1 MNNHSVLKSLFY
13 KVAILGI
20 VLYLLIPL
28 LGTLT
33 YSFATGWST
42 TILPEGL
49 TFDWY
54 IQLFQDSEFYGAM
67 LRTVFLA
74 TVGTLGTVLLV
85 VPTIFVIY
93 VYHPQWMW
101 VMELLV
107 IASFSVPAII
117 SAMSLMSAYSGSGV
131 PMLVFVIGSYIVGG
145 FPMVQLGTR
154 NSLRAINART
164 LMESAE
170 ILGASKFEAFWKVI
184 LPNIKNG
191 IIASALFRFST
202 LFGEFGMLNL
212 LVGGAFP
219 NIQIFLRQNMT
230 RSGHYTSAIVI
241 SYFLIVT
248 IMTIIGL
255 NLTNQSTKKGAENL
269 HGLHQN

>member
-1 MNNHSVLKSLFY
+1 MKKQSFLKSLFY
-13 KVAILGI
+13 KVAIVGI

-28 LGTLT
+28 VGTLT

-42 TILPEGL
+42 TVLPEGL

-54 IQLFQDSEFYGAM
+54 IQLFQDAEFYGAM

-74 TVGTLGTVLLV
+74 LAGTLGTVILV

-93 VYHPQWMW
+93 VYHPKWLWLMD
-101 VMELLV
+101 LLM
-107 IASFSVPAII
+107 IAAFSVPAVI
-117 SAMSLMSAYSGSGV
+117 SAMSLMSAYSGSGI
-131 PMLVFVIGSYIVGG
+131 PMLIFVIGSYIIGG
-145 FPMVQLGTR
+145 FPLIQLGTR
-154 NSLRAINART
+154 NSLRAINARM

-170 ILGASKFEAFWKVI
+170 ILGASKFEAFRKII

-202 LFGEFGMLNL
+202 LFGEFGTLNL

-241 SYFLIVT
+241 SYFIIVT

-255 NLTNQSTKKGAENL
+255 NLVNQSTKKGAENL
-269 HGLHQN
+269 HGLHQG